1 MNTSSTTPTT
11 PYQLG
16 KSLYSGLFATK
27 ADLPEAYTYAMQ
39 IAQASDNPA
48 AVMTAIQ
55 VLVNTIAVELMGMQR
70 NEPNNVRGEH
80 DE

>member
-1 MNTSSTTPTT
+1 MNIQTPQT
-11 PYQLG
+11 PQQLG

-27 ADLPEAYTYAMQ
+27 ADLPEAYNYAMQ
-39 IAQASDNPA
+39 IAQASENPA

-55 VLVNTIAVELMGMQR
+55 VLVNTIAVELMAMQ
-70 NEPNNVRGEH
+70 PNNVRERN

>member
-1 MNTSSTTPTT
+1 
-11 PYQLG
+11 
-16 KSLYSGLFATK
+16 
-27 ADLPEAYTYAMQ
+27 LPEAYDYAMQ

-55 VLVNTIAVELMGMQR
+55 VLVNTIAVELIAMGKR
-70 NEPNNVRGEH
+70 

>member
-1 MNTSSTTPTT
+1 
-11 PYQLG
+11 
-16 KSLYSGLFATK
+16 
-27 ADLPEAYTYAMQ
+27 MQ

-55 VLVNTIAVELMGMQR
+55 VLVNTIAVELIAMGKR
-70 NEPNNVRGEH
+70 

>member
-1 MNTSSTTPTT
+1 MNTTP
-11 PYQLG
+11 QQFG

-27 ADLPEAYTYAMQ
+27 ADLPEAYNYAMQ

-55 VLVNTIAVELMGMQR
+55 VLVNTIAVELMAMK
-70 NEPNNVRGEH
+70 NGETN
-80 DE
+80 DD